1 MTELLWSL
9 KAWLELPVSL
19 GTQLTSSRLELLGF
33 VLALV
38 MVVCNIRVNPWAW
51 PLAIISSLVY
61 ALVFWQSK
69 LYGESGLQL
78 FFVAMALW
86 GWWQWLRRGQA
97 QGNLCKTR
105 RGCRAFGSGW
115 AARRVLQPIAQ
126 LLARN
131 GAPQTA
137 RDRTIRRREGFCGGS
152 PGLTLVVRPLKPEL
166 RLWVLASFLVLWLA
180 LAQLLDH
187 RTDTDVPWW
196 DAAATAGSIVGT
208 WLLGRKHVE
217 NWPVWVAVNAVS
229 IGLFIYKGLWLTCG
243 LYAVLLAL
251 ALVGWRAWH
260 RLAIQE
266 GT

>member
-19 GTQLTSSRLELLGF
+19 GAQLTSSRLELLGF

-51 PLAIISSLVY
+51 PLAIVSSLVY

-69 LYGESGLQL
+69 LYGEASLQL

-86 GWWQWLRRGQA
+86 GWSQWLRRGQA
-97 QGNLCKTR
+97 
-105 RGCRAFGSGW
+105 S
-115 AARRVLQPIAQ
+115 
-126 LLARN
+126 
-131 GAPQTA
+131 
-137 RDRTIRRREGFCGGS
+137 
-152 PGLTLVVRPLKPEL
+152 GLTLVVRPLKPEM

-196 DAAATAGSIVGT
+196 DAATTAGSVVGT

-260 RLAIQE
+260 RLANQE

>member
-19 GTQLTSSRLELLGF
+19 GVQLTSSRLELLGF

-51 PLAIISSLVY
+51 PLAIVSSLVY

-69 LYGESGLQL
+69 LYGEASLQL

-97 QGNLCKTR
+97 
-105 RGCRAFGSGW
+105 SG
-115 AARRVLQPIAQ
+115 L
-126 LLARN
+126 N
-131 GAPQTA
+131 
-137 RDRTIRRREGFCGGS
+137 
-152 PGLTLVVRPLKPEL
+152 LVVRPLKPEA
-166 RLWVLASFLVLWLA
+166 RLWVFASFLVLWLA

-196 DAAATAGSIVGT
+196 DAATTAGSIVGT

-260 RLAIQE
+260 RLANQE

>member
-19 GTQLTSSRLELLGF
+19 GAQLTSSRLELLGF

-51 PLAIISSLVY
+51 PLAIVSSLVY

-69 LYGESGLQL
+69 LYGEASLQL

-86 GWWQWLRRGQA
+86 GWWQWLRRGHA
-97 QGNLCKTR
+97 
-105 RGCRAFGSGW
+105 SG
-115 AARRVLQPIAQ
+115 L
-126 LLARN
+126 
-131 GAPQTA
+131 
-137 RDRTIRRREGFCGGS
+137 S
-152 PGLTLVVRPLKPEL
+152 LVVRALKPEA
-166 RLWVLASFLVLWLA
+166 RLWVFASFLVLWLA

-196 DAAATAGSIVGT
+196 DAATTAGSIVGT

-217 NWPVWVAVNAVS
+217 NWSVWVAVNAVS

-260 RLAIQE
+260 RLANQE

>member
-1 MTELLWSL
+1 MTELLWGL

-19 GTQLTSSRLELLGF
+19 GAQLTSSRMELLGF
-33 VLALV
+33 LLALV

-51 PLAIISSLVY
+51 PLAIVSSLVY

-69 LYGESGLQL
+69 LYGEASLQL

-86 GWWQWLRRGQA
+86 GWWQWLLGRQMPGQA
-97 QGNLCKTR
+97 
-105 RGCRAFGSGW
+105 
-115 AARRVLQPIAQ
+115 
-126 LLARN
+126 
-131 GAPQTA
+131 
-137 RDRTIRRREGFCGGS
+137 
-152 PGLTLVVRPLKPEL
+152 LVVRPLKIEAWAWLLPAFGL
-166 RLWVLASFLVLWLA
+166 LWLA

-187 RTDTDVPWW
+187 KTDTDVPWW

-260 RLAIQE
+260 RLASQK

>member
-19 GTQLTSSRLELLGF
+19 GAQLTSSRLELLGF

-51 PLAIISSLVY
+51 PLAIVSSLVY

-69 LYGESGLQL
+69 LYGEASLQL

-86 GWWQWLRRGQA
+86 GWWQWLRRG
-97 QGNLCKTR
+97 
-105 RGCRAFGSGW
+105 RASG
-115 AARRVLQPIAQ
+115 
-126 LLARN
+126 LA
-131 GAPQTA
+131 
-137 RDRTIRRREGFCGGS
+137 
-152 PGLTLVVRPLKPEL
+152 LVVRPLKPEV
-166 RLWVLASFLVLWLA
+166 RLWILASFLILWLA

-196 DAAATAGSIVGT
+196 DAATTAGSIVGT
-208 WLLGRKHVE
+208 WLLGRKYVE

-243 LYAVLLAL
+243 LYAVLFAL

>member
-19 GTQLTSSRLELLGF
+19 GVQLTSSRLELLGF

-51 PLAIISSLVY
+51 PLAIVSSLVY

-69 LYGESGLQL
+69 LYGEASLQL

-86 GWWQWLRRGQA
+86 GWWQWLHRGQA
-97 QGNLCKTR
+97 
-105 RGCRAFGSGW
+105 S
-115 AARRVLQPIAQ
+115 
-126 LLARN
+126 
-131 GAPQTA
+131 
-137 RDRTIRRREGFCGGS
+137 
-152 PGLTLVVRPLKPEL
+152 GLTLVVRSLKPAV
-166 RLWVLASFLVLWLA
+166 RLWVLASFVFLWLA

-196 DAAATAGSIVGT
+196 DAATTAGSIVGT

-266 GT
+266 GA